1 MLKPLRI
8 LILAAFVGATAAS
21 AQNVLIQAIWVA
33 DNRWQE
39 IVTDADAARLAKMPE
54 TRAAALREAQA
65 SPEFV
70 SIAPLADAVTQPNAP
85 EQLTGDWRCRTIKI
99 GGLLPLT
106 IYSYFD
112 CTIRRDGDRLV
123 IEKTTGSQ
131 RFTGELFA
139 SAIPGEFVY
148 VGASNV
154 GDEPPRIYG
163 AGADHN
169 QIGLLRQL
177 GPDHLLLELPKPV
190 FESNHDWIELVR

>member
-1 MLKPLRI
+1 MPKMIRVLV
-8 LILAAFVGATAAS
+8 LAAVIGAPAAL
-21 AQNVLIQAIWVA
+21 AQNAAVWTE

-39 IVTDADAARLAKMPE
+39 VVTDTDAARLANMPE
-54 TRAAALREAQA
+54 TRAAALREAEA
-65 SPEFV
+65 SREFPQ
-70 SIAPLADAVTQPNAP
+70 IAALVDAPTQFGTVD
-85 EQLTGDWRCRTIKI
+85 QFVGTWRCRTIKI

-123 IEKTTGSQ
+123 LEKTTGSQ
-131 RFTGELFA
+131 RFTGEFYA

-148 VGASNV
+148 VGASNF
-154 GDEPPRIYG
+154 GTDPPRAYG
-163 AGADHN
+163 AEPDHN

-190 FESNHDWIELVR
+190 FESNHDWIEFVR